1 MVKLPPDNMP
11 LSIKE
16 RFLTLLI
23 GIILNMAIRF
33 IGFTSRIV
41 SERGKENLKPFENN
55 QAPVIFAMWHNRPF
69 YLMYY
74 HVNVLRN
81 KLKIPQVVLV
91 SESRDGQFI
100 ANNLKMWGVKSV
112 RGSSTRGAKKALKE
126 MFGFLR
132 KKVSVVVTPD
142 GPLGPAYEFKA
153 GVLGLAQLSSAP
165 IIPIT
170 WYANKYWA
178 LGTWDK
184 FMIPK
189 PFSKIAV
196 EIGEPIYI
204 DKKLKD
210 EALLEEKRLEVQQ
223 KMMDLMDAAKS
234 QIETLP

>member
-1 MVKLPPDNMP
+1 VSLPF
-11 LSIKE
+11 KE
-16 RFLTLLI
+16 RFVTLLI
-23 GIILNMAIRF
+23 GFILNMVIRF
-33 IGFTSRIV
+33 IGFTSKIV
-41 SERGKENLKPFENN
+41 SEKGKENLKPFEKN

-74 HVNVLRN
+74 HVNTLRN
-81 KLKIPQVVLV
+81 KLQIPQVVLV

-142 GPLGPAYEFKA
+142 GPLGPAYEFKL
-153 GVLGLAQLSSAP
+153 GVLGLSQLSSAP
-165 IIPIT
+165 IVPIT
-170 WYANKYWA
+170 WYADKYWA

-189 PFSKIAV
+189 PFSRIAV
-196 EIGEPIYI
+196 QIGEPIYI
-204 DKKLKD
+204 DKKIKD
-210 EALLEEKRLEVQQ
+210 EALLEEKRLEVQK
-223 KMMDLMDAAKS
+223 KMMDLIEAAKAEVRS
-234 QIETLP
+234 FS

>member
-1 MVKLPPDNMP
+1 MSLPF
-11 LSIKE
+11 KE
-16 RFLTLLI
+16 RFVTLLI
-23 GIILNMAIRF
+23 GFILNMVIRF
-33 IGFTSRIV
+33 IGFTSKIV
-41 SERGKENLKPFENN
+41 SEKGKENLKPFEKN

-74 HVNVLRN
+74 HVNTLRN
-81 KLKIPQVVLV
+81 KLQIPQVVLV

-142 GPLGPAYEFKA
+142 GPLGPAYEFKL
-153 GVLGLAQLSSAP
+153 GVLGLSQLSSAP
-165 IIPIT
+165 IVPIT
-170 WYANKYWA
+170 WYADKYWA

-189 PFSKIAV
+189 PFSRIAV
-196 EIGEPIYI
+196 QIGEPIYI
-204 DKKLKD
+204 DKKIKD
-210 EALLEEKRLEVQQ
+210 EALLEEKRLEVQK
-223 KMMDLMDAAKS
+223 KMMDLIEAAKAEVRS
-234 QIETLP
+234 FS

>member
-1 MVKLPPDNMP
+1 MSLPF
-11 LSIKE
+11 KE
-16 RFLTLLI
+16 RFVTLII
-23 GIILNMAIRF
+23 GFILNMVIRF
-33 IGFTSRIV
+33 IGFTSKIV
-41 SERGKENLKPFENN
+41 SEKGKENLKPFEKN

-74 HVNVLRN
+74 HVNTLRN
-81 KLKIPQVVLV
+81 KLQIPQVVLV

-142 GPLGPAYEFKA
+142 GPLGPAYEFKL
-153 GVLGLAQLSSAP
+153 GVLGLSQLSSAP
-165 IIPIT
+165 IVPIT
-170 WYANKYWA
+170 WYADKYWA

-196 EIGEPIYI
+196 QIGEPIYI
-204 DKKLKD
+204 DKKIKD

-223 KMMDLMDAAKS
+223 KMMDLIEAAKAEVRS
-234 QIETLP
+234 FS